1 MITRGKNYLDEMCM
15 MISSGMKPDMK
26 KGVLIKLQRQKC
38 QRKQRCQRSSLS
50 GHTVCYVVMH
60 NQA

>member
-1 MITRGKNYLDEMCM
+1 MITRGKNYLDETCM

-38 QRKQRCQRSSLS
+38 QRSSLS
-50 GHTVCYVVMH
+50 GHMVCYVVMH
-60 NQA
+60 NKA